1 VDSREIIKM
10 IEAEGRVFIR
20 AKGDHHQ
27 FKHPT
32 KPGKVTVQHP
42 KRDMDIKNVVS
53 IEKQSGVSLRR
64 R

>member
-1 VDSREIIKM
+1 MDSRTIVRM
-10 IEAEGRVFIR
+10 IEAEGWFFVG

-32 KPGKVTVQHP
+32 RPGKATVQHP
-42 KRDMDIKNVVS
+42 KKDMDIKNVVS
-53 IEKQSGVSLRR
+53 IEKQTGVSLRR

>member
-1 VDSREIIKM
+1 M
-10 IEAEGRVFIR
+10 IEAEGWFFVG

-32 KPGKVTVQHP
+32 RPGKATVQHP
-42 KRDMDIKNVVS
+42 KKDMDIKNVVS
-53 IEKQSGVSLRR
+53 IEKQTGVSLRR